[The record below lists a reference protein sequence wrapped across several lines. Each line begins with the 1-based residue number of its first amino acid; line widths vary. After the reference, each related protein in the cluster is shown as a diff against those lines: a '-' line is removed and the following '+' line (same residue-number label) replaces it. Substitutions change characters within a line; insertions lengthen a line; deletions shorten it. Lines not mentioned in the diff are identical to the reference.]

1 MYAALCGL
9 SVCGEGNV
17 VKAWIQQQK
26 QKLAVKWASEFGWT
40 LVQIRVV
47 EGTEY
52 LVDSKGVWRRLACLW
67 RAP

>member
-1 MYAALCGL
+1 M
-9 SVCGEGNV
+9 